1 MAKGVALGLA
11 VEPISGQCSDKTLE
25 LRKLRGY
32 PDRRLADYPTALQL
46 GPSAYEIRQFLG
58 CSSTQCVT
66 CLHVRASS
74 GTEATQEANHRHR
87 GYWLRSPKELS
98 AWESDRARSTSL
110 MALIRVFLPT
120 LLKFLLLGQTLA
132 GSAGKGALGLSSSS
146 LPGFHYLRYFLTA
159 MSRPNAEPRFVAVG
173 YVDDTQFVR
182 FDSDAPNP
190 RMEPRAAWMEQ
201 EEPEYWDL
209 NTRVAKVN
217 AQDFRQ
223 NLQTAL
229 SYYNQTAGAG
239 FTLWARLTAGAG
251 SGSLTFQNMHGCDVG
266 PEGRFLRGYEQF
278 AYDGADYIALTEDL
292 SSWTAADTASQ
303 ITQRKWEQSHEAER
317 HRTYLKEI
325 CVEWLNRYL
334 ENGKAILKRTD
345 SPKTHIT
352 HHRISER
359 KVTLR
364 CWARDFYP
372 AEITLTWQRDGEDL
386 TQDIELVETRL
397 AGDGSFQKW
406 VAIVVLSGEEQK

>member
-1 MAKGVALGLA
+1 M
-11 VEPISGQCSDKTLE
+11 SGFGKRSAGEFFIRWGILNSVSLLYFSSAWTHVTQPLFS
-25 LRKLRGY
+25 
-32 PDRRLADYPTALQL
+32 LQL
-46 GPSAYEIRQFLG
+46 GLPISE
-58 CSSTQCVT
+58 
-66 CLHVRASS
+66 
-74 GTEATQEANHRHR
+74 EANHRHR

-120 LLKFLLLGQTLA
+120 LLKFLLLGQNLA

-146 LPGFHYLRYFLTA
+146 LPGFHSLRYFLTV

-190 RMEPRAAWMEQ
+190 RMEPRAPWMEQ

-229 SYYNQTAGAG
+229 SYYNQSEA
-239 FTLWARLTAGAG
+239 
-251 SGSLTFQNMHGCDVG
+251 GSLTFQNMHGCDVG

-278 AYDGADYIALTEDL
+278 ANDGADYIALTEDL

-317 HRTYLKEI
+317 HSTYLKEI
-325 CVEWLNRYL
+325 CVEWLNKYL

-386 TQDIELVETRL
+386 TQDMELVETRP
-397 AGDGSFQKW
+397 AGDGSFQKG
-406 VAIVVLSGEEQK
+406 VAIVVLSGEEQKYTCLVQHASFPEPRTLRWGVDSYQVSDVPLTESKGETLYSLT